1 MSKLSLA
8 LPAIIAVAVAGSQ
21 FLYTVDE
28 REYAVVFQLGE
39 VVRVETTPGI
49 KTKVPLVQN
58 VRKFDKR
65 IITLD
70 AANVETFATAEKQP
84 IEVDSFVK
92 WQVADPKTFYVSTN
106 QGDMATA
113 ERRIQQTINSLL
125 GEELQKRTLQE
136 IVSGEREKIMEA
148 VRMRGDGDLS
158 KIGVKVVDVRLKRV
172 ELPKQVS
179 EKVFDRMRSERLRV
193 ANELRSQ
200 GAADSEKIKADAD
213 KQRQVILAEA
223 YKQAQSLQGAGDGK
237 SAAIYGA
244 AYGQNAEFYSFYRSL
259 EAYKAS
265 FRSKNDVMVLEPNA
279 AFFRYLRNGSGTGGA
294 AK

>member
-1 MSKLSLA
+1 MSKLSLGLPVAIA
-8 LPAIIAVAVAGSQ
+8 LAVVASQ
-21 FLYTVDE
+21 ILYTVDE

-49 KTKVPLVQN
+49 KAKLPLIQN
-58 VRKFDKR
+58 VRRFDKR

-70 AANVETFATAEKQP
+70 YADVETFATAEKQP

-92 WQVADPKTFYVSTN
+92 WQVSEPRTFYVSTN
-106 QGDMATA
+106 QGDFATA
-113 ERRIQQTINSLL
+113 ERRIQQTVNSLL

-136 IVSGEREKIMEA
+136 VVSGERDKIMDE
-148 VRMRGDGDLS
+148 VRRRGDADLS
-158 KIGVKVVDVRLKRV
+158 KIGVKIVDVRLKRV

-179 EKVFDRMRSERLRV
+179 DKVFDRMRSERQRV

-223 YKQAQSLQGAGDGK
+223 YRRAQDLQGQGDSK
-237 SAAIYGA
+237 AAAIYSA
-244 AYGQNAEFYSFYRSL
+244 AYSQNPEFYAFYRSL
-259 EAYKAS
+259 EAYKAA
-265 FRSKNDVMVLEPNA
+265 FRNKSDVLVLEPNA
-279 AFFRYLRNGSGTGGA
+279 AFFRYLRNGAGTPP
-294 AK
+294 KQ

>member
-1 MSKLSLA
+1 MSKFTLSL
-8 LPAIIAVAVAGSQ
+8 PVIIAVAVAGSQ

-39 VVRVETTPGI
+39 VVKVETTPGI

-58 VRKFDKR
+58 VRRFDKR

-70 AANVETFATAEKQP
+70 PPNVETYATAEKQP

-92 WQVADPKTFYVSTN
+92 WQVADPRTFYVSTN
-106 QGDMATA
+106 QGDVATA
-113 ERRIQQTINSLL
+113 ERRIQQTVNSLL

-136 IVSGEREKIMEA
+136 IVSGEREKIMDS
-148 VRMRGDGDLS
+148 VRQRGDADLS

-179 EKVFDRMRSERLRV
+179 DKVFDRMRSERQRV

-200 GAADSEKIKADAD
+200 GAAENEKIRADAD

-223 YKQAQSLQGAGDGK
+223 YRQAQTLQGQGDSK
-237 SAAIYGA
+237 AAAVYSAAYSPH
-244 AYGQNAEFYSFYRSL
+244 AEFYSFYRSL

-265 FRSKNDVMVLEPNA
+265 FRSKNDLMVIEPNA
-279 AFFRYLRNGSGTGGA
+279 SFFRYLRNGSGA
-294 AK
+294 AVARP